1 MFGGI
6 STAHKIGLI
15 SLLRL
20 IRAKVKQFFMQELR
34 PEYRYTNFLHP
45 KYWGNWLLIGLMYLV
60 SFLPYRSKQKLGAW
74 LGISLYKFGASRYK
88 TARGNIK
95 ACFPELSGEEQEQ
108 LIRETFISNAI
119 GYIENTIGW
128 WRPLEPY
135 FEKLEVH
142 GRHHLDQALGREK
155 GVLLVGGHFSI
166 MDFAGPLVHHVTTFN
181 YMYRPQNNK
190 LLDAFIERHRR
201 RYSYKKFTKR
211 ELHDMNAFIKE
222 GNLVWYG
229 PDQDVGVG
237 PKRGIFAPF
246 FGVPAATL
254 TTPAWIARETGCTVL
269 QISQFREKNGVYS
282 VHFSPILEG
291 FPSDD
296 ELENATRINKGLE
309 DAIRIHPEQY
319 LWLHRRFKT
328 RPEDSPS
335 IY

>member
-1 MFGGI
+1 MRI
-6 STAHKIGLI
+6 P
-15 SLLRL
+15 LRA
-20 IRAKVKQFFMQELR
+20 IDPQYY
-34 PEYRYTNFLHP
+34 YRNFLHP
-45 KYWGNWLLIGLMYLV
+45 KFWGTWLLLGLLYCL
-60 SFLPYRSKQKLGAW
+60 SFLPHGRKQALGRWLGLRLYKLG
-74 LGISLYKFGASRYK
+74 GSRYK

-95 ACFPELSGEEQEQ
+95 ACFPELSEAEQEA
-108 LIRETFISNAI
+108 LIRDSFISNAI
-119 GYIENTIGW
+119 GYVESTIAW
-128 WRPLEPY
+128 WRPVEPF
-135 FEKLEVH
+135 FETLQVYGKE
-142 GRHHLDQALGREK
+142 HLDEALGRGK

-190 LLDAFIERHRR
+190 LLDAFIERKRR
-201 RYSYKKFTKR
+201 RYSGKSFTKR
-211 ELHDMNAFIKE
+211 ELRDMNEFIKE

-254 TTPAWIARETGCTVL
+254 TTPAWIARETGATVL
-269 QISQFREKNGVYS
+269 QISQFREPDGSYS

-291 FPSDD
+291 FPCDD
-296 ELENATRINKGLE
+296 DLENATRINQGLE

-328 RPEDSPS
+328 RPEGEPS
-335 IY
+335 LY